1 MNSTTSSSYKI
12 QILNHL
18 RGETICYPL
27 VLLEGII
34 IDTEHSSSV
43 GQRRLL
49 RTSSDPESDRADK
62 LQILDSSP
70 QYTLESFQEDTKLF
84 VKCNCHQVVWPVVI
98 GGFKAVVPL
107 KTGENLIV
115 LKLLHNEDI
124 AIEFK
129 LIYRPLQISR

>member
-1 MNSTTSSSYKI
+1 MNSSTNSSCKI

-18 RGETICYPL
+18 HGETICYPL

-34 IDTEHSSSV
+34 IVTEHSSSV
-43 GQRRLL
+43 GHRRLL

-70 QYTLESFQEDTKLF
+70 QYTLESFQELL
-84 VKCNCHQVVWPVVI
+84 VKCNCHQVVWPVVK

-124 AIEFK
+124 DIEFK